1 MNTESSTHML
11 PSFGHELHAL
21 REQWWCFLLMG
32 ISLVVLGSVAVASSF
47 FATIAIVIFFGFLLL
62 AAGIT
67 QIVSSFWTGRWSG
80 MLLHLLIGVLYTVVG
95 FVVID
100 APAESA
106 AALTLVIAVF
116 LIVGGI
122 LRIVAA
128 LTQRFHDWG
137 WVLLNGAVSLFLGML
152 IYRQWPLSGLWV
164 IGLFVGIDMIFNGW
178 TWIMLAI
185 GLRRSAK
192 VA

>member
-1 MNTESSTHML
+1 MNTESSTHVL
-11 PSFGHELHAL
+11 PSFGHELHEL

-100 APAESA
+100 APEESA

-137 WVLLNGAVSLFLGML
+137 WVLLNGVVSLFLGML

-178 TWIMLAI
+178 TWVMLSI

>member
-32 ISLVVLGSVAVASSF
+32 ISLVVLGTVAVASSF

-178 TWIMLAI
+178 TWVMLSI